1 MRNTSRRGLVGTL
14 AAFALLVA
22 APVPAGCM
30 SDCRDE
36 YESAVE
42 DCRLQYDD
50 PDDADS
56 LRICVDD
63 AKSAYEDC
71 AEECR
76 T

>member
-1 MRNTSRRGLVGTL
+1 MRRVLRRGILGSLTT
-14 AAFALLVA
+14 FALLMSL
-22 APVPAGCM
+22 PVPAGCM

-36 YESAVE
+36 YEAAVE
-42 DCRLQYDD
+42 DCRVQYDD

-56 LRICVDD
+56 LRICLDD
-63 AKSAYEDC
+63 AKAAYEDC